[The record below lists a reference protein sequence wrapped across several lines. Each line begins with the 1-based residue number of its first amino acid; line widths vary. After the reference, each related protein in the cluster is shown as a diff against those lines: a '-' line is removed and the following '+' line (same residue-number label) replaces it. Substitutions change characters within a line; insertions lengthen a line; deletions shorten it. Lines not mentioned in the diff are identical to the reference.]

1 MYASWN
7 GATEVK
13 TWTVLAGTTAGALA
27 EVGSQLRGG
36 FETMI
41 TVNSAG
47 PYFAAKALDA
57 SNHELGRSPTVRV
70 TS

>member
-7 GATEVK
+7 GATEVA

-27 EVGSQLRGG
+27 KVGAQQRSG

-41 TVNSAG
+41 AVSSAG
-47 PYFAAKALDA
+47 PYFAVTAQDA
-57 SNHELGRSPTVRV
+57 GGHTLGQSPTVQV
-70 TS
+70 AS